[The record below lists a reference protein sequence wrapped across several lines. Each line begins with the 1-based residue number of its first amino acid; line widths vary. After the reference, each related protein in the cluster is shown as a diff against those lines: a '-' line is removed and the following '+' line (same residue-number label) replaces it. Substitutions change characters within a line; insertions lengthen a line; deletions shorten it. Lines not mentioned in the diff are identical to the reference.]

1 VDRKA
6 EDVTSPGNPAHLAWT
21 AESVPAGLRARL
33 LGPGAP
39 FELVTEDVLGA
50 PHQVFARRPRSL
62 RQLLDTSAA
71 ESPDLVFLVAPGRE
85 WTYHQ
90 AVEDIDAI
98 AVLLAGRYGVRAGD
112 RVAIVSANSAEHV
125 LVLWA
130 VLSLG
135 AIVTSLNGWWTGHEL
150 AAGIQLTGPV
160 LVVGDERRL
169 ERLDDGP
176 VPARL
181 LAEILGE
188 AAEFRGRTP
197 SAPDIAEDAAAVIL
211 FTSGTTGPAKGA
223 TLSHRNV
230 VNYALSQGLTRAI
243 AAAGAPAAG
252 RAASIVVSPMFHVS
266 GFVGVVISG
275 AVFRTKLVFTEPG
288 AWDPGRHL
296 ELTERHRITAWSGV
310 PTHFWR
316 LLRHPGLATRDVGSV
331 VAVNSGGAVFPP
343 ELVRALR
350 RRLPQA
356 RLGNGYGA
364 SETVGLGTQASGALF
379 AEHPDSVGVAP
390 PTSEV
395 EIRGTGGTALAEG
408 EIGEIHLRH
417 PSVFLGYWGDRE
429 ATAAVLDRD
438 RWYATGDFGRIE
450 NGLLY
455 LESRRTDLILRG
467 GENVYPIEIENR
479 LVEHAGIAEA
489 AVVGVDHPELGQE
502 VKAFVVR
509 AAGADGLTA
518 EQVREWCA
526 PALAAFKVPSRI
538 EFRPSLPYTVS
549 GKLLKQ
555 QLRNEGPQ

>member
-1 VDRKA
+1 M
-6 EDVTSPGNPAHLAWT
+6 TGPARLAWT
-21 AESVPAGLRARL
+21 ADSVPAELRDRL
-33 LGPGAP
+33 TGPGAP

-85 WTYHQ
+85 WTYQ
-90 AVEDIDAI
+90 RAVEDIDAI
-98 AVLLAGRYGVRAGD
+98 AVLMAERYGVRAGD
-112 RVAIVSANSAEHV
+112 RVAIVSANSAEYV

-150 AAGIQLTGPV
+150 TAGIQLTEPV

-169 ERLDDGP
+169 ERLDDSP
-176 VPARL
+176 LPARL
-181 LAEILGE
+181 LTEILDE
-188 AAEFRGRTP
+188 SAEFRGRTTP
-197 SAPDIAEDAAAVIL
+197 APDITEDAAAVIL
-211 FTSGTTGPAKGA
+211 FTSGTTGRAKGA

-230 VNYALSQGLTRAI
+230 VNYALSQGLSRAI
-243 AAAGAPAAG
+243 AAAGAAATGPAG

-316 LLRHPGLATRDVGSV
+316 LLRHPDLATRDVSSV
-331 VAVNSGGAVFPP
+331 IAVNSGGAVFPP
-343 ELVRALR
+343 ELVRALGR
-350 RRLPQA
+350 ELPRA

-364 SETVGLGTQASGALF
+364 SETVGLGTQASGARF

-390 PTSEV
+390 PTAEV
-395 EIRGTGGTALAEG
+395 EIRGTSGAVLAEG

-417 PSVFLGYWGDRE
+417 PSVFLGYWGEPE
-429 ATAAVLDRD
+429 ATAEVLDPN
-438 RWYATGDFGRIE
+438 RWYATGDYGRIE

-479 LVEHAGIAEA
+479 LIEHAGIAEA
-489 AVVGVDHPELGQE
+489 AVVG
-502 VKAFVVR
+502 
-509 AAGADGLTA
+509 
-518 EQVREWCA
+518 
-526 PALAAFKVPSRI
+526 
-538 EFRPSLPYTVS
+538 
-549 GKLLKQ
+549 
-555 QLRNEGPQ
+555 

>member
-1 VDRKA
+1 M
-6 EDVTSPGNPAHLAWT
+6 TGPARLAWT
-21 AESVPAGLRARL
+21 ADSVPAELRDRL
-33 LGPGAP
+33 IGPGAP

-85 WTYHQ
+85 WTYQ
-90 AVEDIDAI
+90 RAVEDIDAI
-98 AVLLAGRYGVRAGD
+98 AVLMAERYGVRAGD
-112 RVAIVSANSAEHV
+112 RVAIVSANSAEYV

-150 AAGIQLTGPV
+150 TAGIQLTEPV

-169 ERLDDGP
+169 ERLDDSP
-176 VPARL
+176 LPARL
-181 LAEILGE
+181 LTEILDE
-188 AAEFRGRTP
+188 SAEFRGRTTP
-197 SAPDIAEDAAAVIL
+197 APDITEDAAAVIL
-211 FTSGTTGPAKGA
+211 FTSGTTGRAKGA

-230 VNYALSQGLTRAI
+230 VNYALSQGLSRAI
-243 AAAGAPAAG
+243 AAAGAAATGPAG

-316 LLRHPGLATRDVGSV
+316 LLRHPDLATRDVSSV
-331 VAVNSGGAVFPP
+331 IAVNSGGAVFPP
-343 ELVRALR
+343 ELVRALGR
-350 RRLPQA
+350 ELPRA

-364 SETVGLGTQASGALF
+364 SETVGLGTQASGARF

-390 PTSEV
+390 PTAEV
-395 EIRGTGGTALAEG
+395 EIRGTSGAVLAEG

-417 PSVFLGYWGDRE
+417 PSVFLGYWGEPE
-429 ATAAVLDRD
+429 ATAEVLDPN
-438 RWYATGDFGRIE
+438 RWYATGDYGRIE

-509 AAGADGLTA
+509 APGADGLTA

-526 PALAAFKVPSRI
+526 AALAAFKVPSRI

-555 QLRNEGPQ
+555 QLRNEDPQ